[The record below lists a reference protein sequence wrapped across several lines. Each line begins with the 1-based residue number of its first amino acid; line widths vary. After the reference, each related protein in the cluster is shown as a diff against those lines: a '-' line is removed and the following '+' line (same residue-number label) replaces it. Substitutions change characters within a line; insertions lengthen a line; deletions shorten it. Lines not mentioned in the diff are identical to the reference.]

1 MKIRINTNWKTVSR
15 FNEIVKIF
23 RKYGFGKFIG
33 QSGVNRYNPFTKKKI
48 DPYNEMID
56 EDFPER
62 LRLMFQELGTTYIKL
77 GQLLSTRPDI
87 VGTDI
92 AKELTKL
99 QDNNPPVDFKEIEEV
114 IEEELE
120 DSISNLFKDFSKEPI
135 ATASIGQVHEA
146 YLMTDEHVAIKVQKK
161 DLESLIET
169 DLKIMHFI
177 AKQIDKRIS
186 KASIYNI
193 PAIVDEFERTIH
205 KEIDYNIELR
215 NMKHLEYDL
224 RNNNKIHIPKSYSE
238 YTTTKVLT
246 TEYIEGLKLSEVIES
261 DDPKYNKPLIAKR
274 GVNAYFEQI
283 FINGFFHADP
293 HPSNIIIEE
302 NNVICFIDEGMMG
315 ILDDKFRKELAEL
328 MIYFTEE
335 NIEGLIKQLIYMEII
350 PDTVNMKVLRRDL
363 TDLFSKYYGTELK
376 RMTQAIED
384 LIKLMKKYNVRL
396 PSEFV
401 LMARGISMIEELGLK
416 LDPEIDIVTIL
427 RPIARRMITKRYS
440 PSRLF
445 KLFRGNLF
453 DIEHL
458 FNVLPGRLNNIIYK
472 IEEGEIKVQI
482 EIYKLDRIAT
492 RISLALIISALLI
505 GSSLAMLIDV
515 GPTLFDMPLLGFI
528 GFFISF
534 ILSIMT
540 VIEYRRED

>member
-350 PDTVNMKVLRRDL
+350 PDTVDMKILRRDL

>member
-1 MKIRINTNWKTVSR
+1 
-15 FNEIVKIF
+15 
-23 RKYGFGKFIG
+23 
-33 QSGVNRYNPFTKKKI
+33 
-48 DPYNEMID
+48 
-56 EDFPER
+56 
-62 LRLMFQELGTTYIKL
+62 MFQELGTTYIKL

-87 VGTDI
+87 VGTNI

-99 QDNNPPVDFKEIEEV
+99 QDNNPPVEFNEIEEV
-114 IEEELE
+114 IEEELG
-120 DSISNLFKDFSKEPI
+120 DSISNLFKNFSKEPI
-135 ATASIGQVHEA
+135 ATASIGQVHEG
-146 YLMTDEHVAIKVQKK
+146 YLMTGEHVAIKVQKK
-161 DLESLIET
+161 GLETLIET

-177 AKQIDKRIS
+177 SKQIDKRIS

-246 TEYIEGLKLSEVIES
+246 TEYIDGLKLSEVIES
-261 DDPKYNKPLIAKR
+261 DDSKYNKPLIAKR

-515 GPTLFDMPLLGFI
+515 GPTLFGMPLLGFI

>member
-87 VGTDI
+87 VGTNI

-99 QDNNPPVDFKEIEEV
+99 QDNNPPVEFNEIEEV
-114 IEEELE
+114 IEEELG
-120 DSISNLFKDFSKEPI
+120 DSISNLFKNFSKEPI
-135 ATASIGQVHEA
+135 ATASIGQVHEG
-146 YLMTDEHVAIKVQKK
+146 YLMTGEHVAIKVQKK
-161 DLESLIET
+161 GLETLIET

-177 AKQIDKRIS
+177 SKRIDKRIS

-246 TEYIEGLKLSEVIES
+246 TEYIDGLKLSEVIES

-515 GPTLFDMPLLGFI
+515 GPTLFGMPLLGFI

>member
-224 RNNNKIHIPKSYSE
+224 KNKNKIHIPKSYSE

-350 PDTVNMKVLRRDL
+350 PDTVDMKILRRDL

>member
-56 EDFPER
+56 GDFPER

-177 AKQIDKRIS
+177 SKQIDKRIS

-246 TEYIEGLKLSEVIES
+246 TEYIDGLKLSEVIES

-515 GPTLFDMPLLGFI
+515 GPTLFGMPLLGFI

>member
-146 YLMTDEHVAIKVQKK
+146 YLMTGEHVAIKVQKK

-224 RNNNKIHIPKSYSE
+224 KNKNKIHIPKSYSE

-246 TEYIEGLKLSEVIES
+246 TEYIDGLKLSEVIES

-350 PDTVNMKVLRRDL
+350 PDTVDMKILRRDL

-515 GPTLFDMPLLGFI
+515 GPTLFGMPLLGFI